1 MMIRDVSCCKKT
13 RKDSSAGL
21 CSARIT
27 ILIVDKMKLIQKYVM
42 IIETAITK
50 LSAYLSGKFKNA
62 HQSIKCVAIRSKNIN
77 GIKIRD
83 KMA

>member
-1 MMIRDVSCCKKT
+1 
-13 RKDSSAGL
+13 
-21 CSARIT
+21 
-27 ILIVDKMKLIQKYVM
+27 MKLIQKYVM

>member
-27 ILIVDKMKLIQKYVM
+27 ILIVDKMKLIQKLKEYRCL
-42 IIETAITK
+42 TAWNLTEYWTATEDNFWREVYDI
-50 LSAYLSGKFKNA
+50 
-62 HQSIKCVAIRSKNIN
+62 QI
-77 GIKIRD
+77 
-83 KMA
+83 